1 MKTIWMLAAKYL
13 RRDPKR
19 TGIMVICMSL
29 VVMMITVIT
38 VFAFSYQ
45 HHIKQKI
52 VQEDGNWHVVFHDL
66 TEKQAEALQNH
77 SAVKRVEKRTKIS
90 NEVND
95 LFDQQTDRICMSVEL
110 KHVNFMIERKTAK
123 IAEEIRM
130 ERESGEEYSR
140 PDAMYNVSYHTDLL
154 GVEGINIETMEKG
167 QAFVFLVVIV
177 IVIGSV
183 SCIMR

>member
-13 RRDPKR
+13 RRNPKR

-52 VQEDGNWHVVFHDL
+52 IQEDGNWHVEFHDL

-95 LFDQQTDRICMSVEL
+95 LFD
-110 KHVNFMIERKTAK
+110 
-123 IAEEIRM
+123 
-130 ERESGEEYSR
+130 
-140 PDAMYNVSYHTDLL
+140 
-154 GVEGINIETMEKG
+154 
-167 QAFVFLVVIV
+167 
-177 IVIGSV
+177 
-183 SCIMR
+183 